1 DVLAQDL
8 KSIHSDAA
16 DAVAELRAENE
27 EHPERGRSVEAQIWA
42 TAEFACKMAE
52 DRLFHK
58 QADKRDVKKL
68 RGYLVGVG
76 CELVDHDDNPD
87 TPPVPEEVR
96 VPGNFGDPLVKR
108 IQDQADAW
116 QKVADAT
123 DADRD
128 DSLYAPLRAMRTQL
142 ADGQERIEAV
152 RDAIQRIRDQRPD
165 EVEIDKRLPELE
177 DLTEQ
182 LAELADSIK
191 EFDDSYTEM
200 GPAMKELVE
209 YEENLPKLIRAGF
222 KRASDDA
229 TKRLKAAIEPQIR
242 KISEQAE
249 VDAEAVG
256 EMFEKSA
263 AGLSNAAEAI
273 NRNGA
278 RIIDQQ
284 RRELRESEKRTA
296 AAAAKDVD
304 ESLSVLA
311 RGVNNSTRDI
321 NASFALLEGSLKKVL
336 LDLGDRKVNGSGL
349 LGAMTTS
356 AARVGTA
363 DFQLAL
369 ASGQAESYAAVRGE
383 DVNGILLRQAQL
395 QAALQAAADLPAFQ
409 IEVPAGAESQ
419 TVYNFRIEAE

>member
-1 DVLAQDL
+1 
-8 KSIHSDAA
+8 
-16 DAVAELRAENE
+16 
-27 EHPERGRSVEAQIWA
+27 
-42 TAEFACKMAE
+42 
-52 DRLFHK
+52 
-58 QADKRDVKKL
+58 
-68 RGYLVGVG
+68 
-76 CELVDHDDNPD
+76 
-87 TPPVPEEVR
+87 
-96 VPGNFGDPLVKR
+96 
-108 IQDQADAW
+108 
-116 QKVADAT
+116 
-123 DADRD
+123 
-128 DSLYAPLRAMRTQL
+128 
-142 ADGQERIEAV
+142 
-152 RDAIQRIRDQRPD
+152 
-165 EVEIDKRLPELE
+165 
-177 DLTEQ
+177 
-182 LAELADSIK
+182 
-191 EFDDSYTEM
+191 
-200 GPAMKELVE
+200 
-209 YEENLPKLIRAGF
+209 
-222 KRASDDA
+222 
-229 TKRLKAAIEPQIR
+229 
-242 KISEQAE
+242 
-249 VDAEAVG
+249 
-256 EMFEKSA
+256 
-263 AGLSNAAEAI
+263 
-273 NRNGA
+273 
-278 RIIDQQ
+278 QQ